1 MSRNEDGE
9 SRLFVIRKKGKKP
22 EEITDLQSIEITN
35 LEDSLDREHESFD
48 GQVASTTECEG
59 RRHQN
64 QAAGRNISKATISH
78 SPQQSGQHKC
88 EPDFSFS
95 ENANC
100 KDGSFVE
107 CPECPDS
114 SFNHFTRNEA
124 LTPVNA
130 SSHENNENVE
140 NFSIC
145 NKCLSNRSS
154 EFESCEGSSKKLQ
167 NCELNSSKEICI
179 CAKSQASNVNTSLDE
194 DYIVNSKS
202 DLQEISDQKQCY
214 NISDL
219 PDEIILKI
227 FSYFTPTEL
236 CRYVAPVCVSWLTFA
251 RDGTLWEE
259 ITEKEFK
266 DVSSDLLVKVIT
278 SWCSLLRS
286 VDFKGRSDLTLN
298 DFEAVFRSCPQ
309 IETISFAF
317 CPQVNDNVLKLFS
330 QNCSH
335 LKYIN
340 LEGCNISDAS
350 LMYFFG
356 KPIHGLNL
364 SHCNLISDEGLVFL
378 AKNFRDLSC
387 VNLDGIQWIT
397 SASIDVLSS
406 LHADHL
412 VQIVLDGA
420 ELTDDSIRILSRCT
434 MTRFAYYYVYYSFQ
448 IYDNSLFTRVRSL

>member
-1 MSRNEDGE
+1 MSGSEEEE
-9 SRLFVIRKKGKKP
+9 SRLFVTRKKGKKP
-22 EEITDLQSIEITN
+22 EKVADLQSIEIID
-35 LEDSLDREHESFD
+35 LEDNLDREHKSLDE
-48 GQVASTTECEG
+48 QPACTTGCKSS
-59 RRHQN
+59 RPKKN
-64 QAAGRNISKATISH
+64 QAERNISIVPVSH
-78 SPQQSGQHKC
+78 NPQQSGKQKS
-88 EPDFSFS
+88 ETDSGFV
-95 ENANC
+95 ENAYF
-100 KDGSFVE
+100 KDDSFVE
-107 CPECPDS
+107 CPNS
-114 SFNHFTRNEA
+114 SFDD
-124 LTPVNA
+124 LIPVNTSSA
-130 SSHENNENVE
+130 SNHECNENVE

-154 EFESCEGSSKKLQ
+154 EFESPEASSNKLQ
-167 NCELNSSKEICI
+167 NDELNSSKEICI
-179 CAKSQASNVNTSLDE
+179 CAKNQSSNLNTTLDV
-194 DYIVNSKS
+194 DYLVNSAS
-202 DLQEISDQKQCY
+202 DLQEISEQKQCC

-219 PDEIILKI
+219 PDEIILKV

-236 CRYVAPVCVSWLTFA
+236 CRYIAPVCVSWLTFA

-286 VDFKGRSDLTLN
+286 VDFKGRSEMTIS
-298 DFEAVFRSCPQ
+298 DFEAVFKSCPQ

-317 CPQVNDNVLKLFS
+317 CPQVNDNILKLFS

-335 LKYIN
+335 LRYVN
-340 LEGCNISDAS
+340 LEGCNVSDAS

-356 KPIHGLNL
+356 KPIHGVNL

-397 SASIDVLSS
+397 SASIDILTS

-420 ELTDDSIRILSRCT
+420 ELTDDSIRLLSRCT
-434 MTRFAYYYVYYSFQ
+434 MTRFACYVY
-448 IYDNSLFTRVRSL
+448 